1 MVKWSACV
9 LVLLAAKAAAHR
21 LSSFTDTNELLNEE
35 VVGPKK
41 SKRAKYAGERD
52 FDHGPAPLYIV
63 PQKAFVNNP
72 KAPMCTTITPKQ
84 GEEFVFQLKEYAQ
97 TRVVQMFATAWNL
110 KMMSKNGQALAE
122 PLFLGEQKTYTVF
135 SAVTNW
141 YMWDG
146 WNKHVSNLKKANPNA
161 RWTLITAKNGKAYY
175 TIDMMRNEPNEK
187 FGICRGGKKWGSS
200 SCQKG
205 SHNMYLVASTNYVGS
220 QNQAAPRPED
230 NKVTFTDKD
239 GVEKATAVAYHD
251 SMDYHKKDATYKHR
265 TRYWTITAKDGA
277 DPLAIANTLQFMVF
291 GQTKAGQTGG
301 MDKTEWKHDQ
311 YW

>member
-1 MVKWSACV
+1 MAKCLARI

-21 LSSFTDTNELLNEE
+21 ISLVTNELLNEE

-41 SKRAKYAGERD
+41 SKRAAYKGEKA
-52 FDHGPAPLYIV
+52 FDHGPSPLQIV

-110 KMMSKNGQALAE
+110 KMMSKNGQALAR

-161 RWTLITAKNGKAYY
+161 RWTLITAKNGKPYY
-175 TIDMMRNEPNEK
+175 TIDMWRNEPNEK

-220 QNQAAPRPED
+220 QNQAAPPLQR
-230 NKVTFTDKD
+230 
-239 GVEKATAVAYHD
+239 GQATPRHGTVCICEHALGY
-251 SMDYHKKDATYKHR
+251 
-265 TRYWTITAKDGA
+265 
-277 DPLAIANTLQFMVF
+277 
-291 GQTKAGQTGG
+291 
-301 MDKTEWKHDQ
+301 
-311 YW
+311 

>member
-110 KMMSKNGQALAE
+110 KMMSKNGQALAR

-187 FGICRGGKKWGSS
+187 FGICRGGKKMGLLIMPEGQSQHVLGGINKLCWIPKPSS
-200 SCQKG
+200 TEARGQQG
-205 SHNMYLVASTNYVGS
+205 HL
-220 QNQAAPRPED
+220 
-230 NKVTFTDKD
+230 
-239 GVEKATAVAYHD
+239 
-251 SMDYHKKDATYKHR
+251 HR
-265 TRYWTITAKDGA
+265 QGWS
-277 DPLAIANTLQFMVF
+277 
-291 GQTKAGQTGG
+291 
-301 MDKTEWKHDQ
+301 
-311 YW
+311 